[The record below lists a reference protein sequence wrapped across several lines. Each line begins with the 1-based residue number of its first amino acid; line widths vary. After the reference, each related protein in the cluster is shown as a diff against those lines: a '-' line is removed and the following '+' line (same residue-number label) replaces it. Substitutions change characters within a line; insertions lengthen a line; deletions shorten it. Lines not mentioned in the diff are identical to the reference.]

1 MDEKKRQFRLLVQTV
16 RGKLLYDEPL
26 SEHTSFKIGGPA
38 DFVFFPK
45 DIEDLAAFVRL
56 CETERIPRFVIGR
69 GTNLLV
75 ADAGFRGVVVD
86 LSKSFNGVAAS
97 GLTVTAGAGVQLWDL
112 LLTCTERGLSGME
125 SLAGIP
131 GSVGGGIRLNAG
143 AHGAEVKDC
152 LMNVAFVDPAGSLL
166 IRARNEIRMEYRNTD
181 LPEGGV
187 IVQAQ
192 FQMKEGSPSAIEA
205 AQKAILARRKANQ
218 PLSLPSAGS
227 VFKRPPG
234 DYAGRLIEEAGLKNL
249 RIGDAMVS
257 GKHANF
263 IVNCQSASALD
274 VVRLI
279 EEIQERVSARF
290 GVMLEPEIHFLGF
303 EKMEMERGPS
313 ARIRR
318 IDADK

>member
-16 RGKLLYDEPL
+16 RGKILYDEPL
-26 SEHTSFKIGGPA
+26 SGRTSFKIGGPA

-45 DIEDLAAFVRL
+45 DIEDLVAFVRL
-56 CETERIPRFVIGR
+56 CEAERIPRFVIGR

-86 LSKSFNGVAAS
+86 LSKSFNAIAAS
-97 GLTVTAGAGVQLWDL
+97 GLAVTAGAGVQLWDL

-143 AHGAEVKDC
+143 AYGTELKDS
-152 LMNVAFVDPAGSLL
+152 LMNVAFVDSTGSLL
-166 IRARNEIRMEYRNTD
+166 TRARNEIRMDYRTAD
-181 LPEGGV
+181 LPDGAV

-192 FQMKEGSPSAIEA
+192 FQMREGNPREIDAS
-205 AQKAILARRKANQ
+205 QKAILARRKESQ

-227 VFKRPPG
+227 VFRRPPG

-263 IVNCQSASALD
+263 IVNCQSASASD
-274 VVRLI
+274 VIRLI
-279 EEIQERVSARF
+279 REIQERVSARF

-303 EKMEMERGPS
+303 EKM
-313 ARIRR
+313 
-318 IDADK
+318 K

>member
-26 SEHTSFKIGGPA
+26 SGRTSFRIGGTA
-38 DFVFFPK
+38 DYYYLPK
-45 DIEDLAAFVRL
+45 DIEDLAAVVRM
-56 CETERIPRFVIGR
+56 CEEQRIPRFVLGR
-69 GTNLLV
+69 GSNLLV
-75 ADAGFRGVVVD
+75 ADAGFRGVVMD
-86 LSKSFNGVAAS
+86 LSTAFNAIASS

-112 LLTCTERGLSGME
+112 LLYCTERGLSGME

-143 AHGAEVKDC
+143 AHGSEIKDC
-152 LMNVAFVDPAGSLL
+152 LSNAAFLDSAGSLV
-166 IRARNEIRMEYRNTD
+166 IRARNEIRMEYRSTD
-181 LPEGGV
+181 LPGDAV

-192 FQMKEGSPSAIEA
+192 FQMSEGNPAVMDA
-205 AQKAILARRKANQ
+205 AQKAILAQRKEKQ

-234 DYAGRLIEEAGLKNL
+234 DYAGRLIEEAGLKGL

-263 IVNCQSASALD
+263 IVNCQSASASD
-274 VVRLI
+274 VLRLI
-279 EEIQERVSARF
+279 REVQERVLARF

-303 EKMEMERGPS
+303 EKTKG
-313 ARIRR
+313 
-318 IDADK
+318 

>member
-1 MDEKKRQFRLLVQTV
+1 MMDEKKRQFRLLVQTV

-26 SEHTSFKIGGPA
+26 SGRTSFLIGGPA
-38 DFVFFPK
+38 DFVFLPK
-45 DIEDLAAFVRL
+45 DIEDLSAFVRL
-56 CETERIPRFVIGR
+56 SESERIPRFVIGR

-86 LSKSFNGVAAS
+86 LSKTFNAIAAS
-97 GLTVTAGAGVQLWDL
+97 GLTLTAGAGVQLWDL
-112 LLTCTERGLSGME
+112 LLMCMERGLSGME

-143 AHGAEVKDC
+143 AHGCEIKDR
-152 LMNVAFVDPAGSLL
+152 LMNATFVDSSGELVM
-166 IRARNEIRMEYRNTD
+166 RARNEIRMDYRTTD
-181 LPEGGV
+181 LPGGAV

-192 FQMKEGSPSAIEA
+192 FQMKDGSSSAIDAE
-205 AQKAILARRKANQ
+205 QKAILAQRKAKQ

-234 DYAGRLIEEAGLKNL
+234 DYAGRLIEEAGLKNF

-263 IVNCQSASALD
+263 IVNCQSASASD
-274 VVRLI
+274 VMRLI
-279 EEIQERVSARF
+279 REIQERVAARF
-290 GVMLEPEIHFLGF
+290 GVMLEPEINFLGF
-303 EKMEMERGPS
+303 EKN
-313 ARIRR
+313 
-318 IDADK
+318 K